1 MASNSHLRR
10 QKGLTSRI
18 DASFLAYFQTHQSLS
33 TVLTPYPDSAPL
45 PLPGTTLSPDEINF
59 LKSYLHPQYLQSS
72 TLSLLSSQFAENSFL
87 MLDKFLHPSLA
98 APLEALLAEQDKNDG
113 LETRVR
119 GGLIPKQTAGSEME
133 GWEIVG
139 PSTRQRFLSLTSPP
153 SSSSSSNGTVAPTA
167 TQTISSIL
175 NKLLPSTAFR
185 SWLAMLT
192 SLLPLAHKLEA
203 RRFRPGL
210 DYTLARGEEEDSRL
224 DVRLGL
230 TPGEKW
236 EDIEGGEQFGGWEVS
251 SRRLFF
257 RSRSSRPDLSDHFAD
272 KFSA

>member
-1 MASNSHLRR
+1 M
-10 QKGLTSRI
+10 
-18 DASFLAYFQTHQSLS
+18 
-33 TVLTPYPDSAPL
+33 
-45 PLPGTTLSPDEINF
+45 PGTTLSASEVTF
-59 LKSYLHPQYLQSS
+59 LKRFLHPQYLQPS
-72 TLSLLSSQFAENSFL
+72 TLSLLSTQFGENSFL

-98 APLEALLAEQDKNDG
+98 GPLEVLLAEQDKKDG
-113 LETRVR
+113 LEREAR
-119 GGLIPKQTAGSEME
+119 GGLIPQQIAGSSME

-139 PSTRQRFLSLTSPP
+139 PSTRQRFLSLTSP
-153 SSSSSSNGTVAPTA
+153 SSSTTSTPPSA
-167 TQTISSIL
+167 TQMISSIL
-175 NKLLPSTAFR
+175 HELLPSTAFR

-236 EDIEGGEQFGGWEVS
+236 EDIEGGEQFGGWEASLS
-251 SRRLFF
+251 SFNV
-257 RSRSSRPDLSDHFAD
+257 P
-272 KFSA
+272 